1 MLPVGSDGVKH
12 MAGARKAGI
21 STHTSKAGKAIAQA
35 EDFAADLHAALEDG
49 TIGADDAEAM
59 LADLASAG
67 GAAAALAAYVEGV
80 IGRKRARPAPARKK
94 RKSPRR

>member
-1 MLPVGSDGVKH
+1 

-35 EDFAADLHAALEDG
+35 EDFAAELHAALEDG

-67 GAAAALAAYVEGV
+67 GASAALAAYVEGV
-80 IGRKRARPAPARKK
+80 IGRKRAKARAPAKKK